1 MMLMIVRIICI
12 LTMVTRCMDINIM
25 AAMEAAELVLDRMSL
40 ANGGKG
46 GLLVNTASL
55 AGFFHSWSTFANS
68 SSYKGIV
75 PGWVQNLH
83 SYFASK
89 HAVVSM
95 TRTLGSDNVF
105 KETGVKVRPVFSLN
119 SSPISILSQGPVHLP
134 LVCGHCYPG
143 RRGAHGHVEE
153 ELRYPH
159 GGGGLRGL
167 HAVGRELWQWCRCHC
182 LQGALLS

>member
-1 MMLMIVRIICI
+1 MY
-12 LTMVTRCMDINIM
+12 
-25 AAMEAAELVLDRMSL
+25 LD
-40 ANGGKG
+40 NGNKVHGHQHHGSDG
-46 GLLVNTASL
+46 GRR
-55 AGFFHSWSTFANS
+55 AGTGQNVPGQRGQGGTSCQHSVSCRFFHSWSTFANS
-68 SSYKGIV
+68 SSSKGIV

-95 TRTLGSDNVF
+95 TRTLGSANVF

-134 LVCGHCYPG
+134 LVCVYCYP
-143 RRGAHGHVEE
+143 RRRRPQGHVGE

-167 HAVGRELWQWCRCHC
+167 HAVGRELWQWCRCNC
-182 LQGALLS
+182 LQGALLI